1 MRDLDPQAMAL
12 AFDGLDCGTES
23 FLAEEVPLLSVGGV
37 SGYLKSLRTRDPRS
51 SRTRA

>member
-23 FLAEEVPLLSVGGV
+23 FLAEEV
-37 SGYLKSLRTRDPRS
+37 RS
-51 SRTRA
+51 ERLMQR